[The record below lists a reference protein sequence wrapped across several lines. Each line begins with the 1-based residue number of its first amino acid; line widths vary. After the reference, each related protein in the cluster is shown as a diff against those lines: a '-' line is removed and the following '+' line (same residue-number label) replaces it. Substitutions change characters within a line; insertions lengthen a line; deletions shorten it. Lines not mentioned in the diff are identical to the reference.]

1 MQNRTP
7 TRERKINRIYAY
19 LDELAAA
26 DELDE
31 SYIDDVLDLMQQYSQ
46 LIANIRNARMV

>member
-7 TRERKINRIYAY
+7 TSERKINRIYSY
-19 LDELAAA
+19 LDELAST